1 MKQKYRKQ
9 QRRDAFMQNP
19 ALVPEDHSTPA
30 AFILKCMRLS
40 EERGAYHVLA
50 TRFRENDAEL
60 QATATPEELI
70 EYEQLKE
77 RAASAFAF
85 EQVHGHGSLLRMD
98 HPLNRELITTGVMKF
113 SQIIRPVG
121 VPGSGA

>member
-1 MKQKYRKQ
+1 MQ
-9 QRRDAFMQNP
+9 DAT
-19 ALVPEDHSTPA
+19 LVPGGHSTPA

-60 QATATPEELI
+60 RANATPKELI
-70 EYEQLKE
+70 EYERLKE
-77 RAASAFAF
+77 RAGSAFAF
-85 EQVHGHGSLLRMD
+85 EREHGHGSLLRMD
-98 HPLNRELITTGVMKF
+98 HPLNRELITTGVMNL
-113 SQIIRPVG
+113 SQIIRPMG

>member
-1 MKQKYRKQ
+1 
-9 QRRDAFMQNP
+9 MQDST
-19 ALVPEDHSTPA
+19 LVAEDHPA
-30 AFILKCMRLS
+30 PATFILKCMRLS

-60 QATATPEELI
+60 QATATPEELV

-85 EQVHGHGSLLRMD
+85 EQVHGHGSLLRMN
-98 HPLNRELITTGVMKF
+98 HPLNRELITTGVMKL